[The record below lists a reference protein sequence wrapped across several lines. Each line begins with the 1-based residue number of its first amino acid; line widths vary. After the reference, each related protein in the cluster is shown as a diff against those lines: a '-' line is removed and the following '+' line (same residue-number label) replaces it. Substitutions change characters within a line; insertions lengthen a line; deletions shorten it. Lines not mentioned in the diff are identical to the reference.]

1 MLLSRKLQH
10 WLESHGADLTGV
22 LERGDLIDLA
32 RKMKGEGRGGGG
44 AGAQ

>member
-1 MLLSRKLQH
+1 MLLSRKPQH
-10 WLESHGADLTGV
+10 WLESRGADLTGV

-32 RKMKGEGRGGGG
+32 RQMKGEGRSGSG